1 MLQNVS
7 RLGVVAALLAGL
19 MTAVQAESDFPN
31 RPVTI
36 IVPYAAG
43 GPSDGVTRILADE
56 LSKVWKQQVVI
67 DNKGGG
73 GTVIG
78 TQLLARAKPDGYTM
92 SQVAG
97 APAPAK

>member
-1 MLQNVS
+1 MRAVLYA
-7 RLGVVAALLAGL
+7 VVAAIAGML
-19 MTAVQAESDFPN
+19 VSSAHAQSDYPN

-56 LSKVWKQQVVI
+56 LSKVWGQQVVI

-92 SQVAG
+92 GQIAG
-97 APAPAK
+97 SFVVN